1 MKRMVIILISLALVS
16 NAYAADKK
24 SQPTGNNGSI
34 IPSSAPDPDDLSKK
48 AQQEA
53 AQKTNYMNNKYK
65 QHSKKE
71 NPNQTAA
78 QTQAKHGGPT
88 ASNVTVPTQN
98 NNYSAPAKTTK
109 TKKNKN

>member
-1 MKRMVIILISLALVS
+1 MIRILAILLSLVFIS

-24 SQPTGNNGSI
+24 AQHTNNNTSTVQTG
-34 IPSSAPDPDDLSKK
+34 APDPDDLSKK

-53 AQKTNYMNNKYK
+53 AQKTNYMNSKYK
-65 QHSKKE
+65 QHAKKAS
-71 NPNQTAA
+71 PDQTAA

-98 NNYSAPAKTTK
+98 NSATTKTTK
-109 TKKNKN
+109 NKKNKN

>member
-1 MKRMVIILISLALVS
+1 MQRMLIILISLVLVS

-24 SQPTGNNGSI
+24 AQPTGNNGLV
-34 IPSSAPDPDDLSKK
+34 SAPDPDDLSKK

-53 AQKTNYMNNKYK
+53 TQKTNYMNSKYK
-65 QHSKKE
+65 QHAKKS
-71 NPNQTAA
+71 NPDQTSA

-88 ASNVTVPTQN
+88 ASNITVPTQN
-98 NNYSAPAKTTK
+98 NNYSATAKTTK